1 MELDLLRTFLAVHRA
16 GSFTRAGALLGL
28 SQPAVTGQM
37 RTLERRLGRPLFD
50 RGARGVTPT
59 AAADELARKVAPHLD
74 ALLEFS
80 EAGVAGEPE
89 ERTVHL
95 AGPPEFTSL
104 RVLPALAPLVAE
116 GLTVRTVFGTT
127 EENLDGLATGHCDLA
142 LSTARPR
149 GELLAT
155 TALWDE
161 ELVLVGTPY
170 WAGHLGG
177 ATGTVGVV
185 AAVGATEAAER
196 APASVLLPA
205 LADVPVV
212 AVHESLPLLSRYW
225 ATVFDADSPV
235 TRSAAVVVPDLR
247 AVLDTVLAD
256 AGIAVLPRYLC
267 AAALHDGRLVALL
280 EPQMPPLRTYFLS
293 VRAGTL
299 ALPHLARAHERL
311 LRAATS
317 W

>member
-1 MELDLLRTFLAVHRA
+1 MDLDLLRTFLAVHRA

-37 RTLERRLGRPLFD
+37 RTLERRLGRPLFH

-59 AAADELARKVAPHLD
+59 AVADELARKVAPHLD

-177 ATGTVGVV
+177 ATG
-185 AAVGATEAAER
+185 AVGAAAAAGVVGPP
-196 APASVLLPA
+196 APVVLPA

-225 ATVFDADSPV
+225 GTVFDADSPV